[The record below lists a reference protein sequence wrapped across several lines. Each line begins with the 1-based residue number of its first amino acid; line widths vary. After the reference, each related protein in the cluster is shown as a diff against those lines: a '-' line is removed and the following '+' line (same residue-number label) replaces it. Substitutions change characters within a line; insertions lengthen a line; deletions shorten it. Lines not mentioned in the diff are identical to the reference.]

1 MGPVGVQVRFGQ
13 KAQKHIAQGNALGLL
28 LR

>member
-1 MGPVGVQVRFGQ
+1 MGPFGVQVRFGQ
-13 KAQKHIAQGNALGLL
+13 KAQKHIARGNAPGLL